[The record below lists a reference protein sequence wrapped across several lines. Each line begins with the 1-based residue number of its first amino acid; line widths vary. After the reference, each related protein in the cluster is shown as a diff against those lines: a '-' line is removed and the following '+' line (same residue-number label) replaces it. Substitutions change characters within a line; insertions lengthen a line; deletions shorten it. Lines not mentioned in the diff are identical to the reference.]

1 MPILGN
7 VGKLKLETRKRAP
20 APARDSRLKFLV
32 SSVPTDSHTWNLV
45 VLQLLIEEMGH
56 HVVNLGSCVPVPL
69 LLSACRAERPDYV
82 VLSTVNGHGQVDGAR
97 VIHALRA
104 DPALAGL
111 TVVIGGR
118 FGTRGDADPGLRQDL
133 LARGYDAVFPA
144 DVDRPMRAVEQLR
157 EFVESR
163 AAGAR

>member
-1 MPILGN
+1 
-7 VGKLKLETRKRAP
+7 VGKLKLATRKHA
-20 APARDSRLKFLV
+20 AASARGDRLKFLV

-56 HVVNLGSCVPVPL
+56 QVVNLGACVPVHL

-82 VLSTVNGHGQVDGAR
+82 VLSTVNGHGQADGAR

-111 TVVIGGR
+111 VVVIGGR
-118 FGTRGDADPGLRQDL
+118 FGTRGDAGPGLR
-133 LARGYDAVFPA
+133 ARGYDAVFPA
-144 DVDRPMRAVEQLR
+144 DVDGPARAVEQLR